1 VAKQRVSLTLEEGL
15 VDRVDNRADR
25 RDANRSETVSM
36 MLREHLGTRKVSEA
50 AVFCGDE
57 RCLSRHEDRQM
68 LSMTLRNLE
77 ENGVEKAYLLSSVDS
92 LDKRLDYEGE
102 VRLEIVED
110 RGNGTG
116 SALELLQDRIDK
128 VFAAVN
134 GHVYAGVD
142 LREMRRFHSEQEG
155 PVTMALRPTNDPSSY
170 GVADLKGNRI
180 QGFVH
185 QPEPGKEPSHLIN
198 AGFYVMSPEV
208 FGDIGSSDLDAV
220 FERLASENRLS
231 GYVYGGDWFEA

>member
-1 VAKQRVSLTLEEGL
+1 MAKQRVSLTLDEGL
-15 VDRVDNRADR
+15 VDRVDDRADR
-25 RDANRSETVSM
+25 RDTSRSETVSI
-36 MLREHLGTRKVSEA
+36 MLREHLDTRKVSEA

-68 LSMTLRNLE
+68 LSITLRNLE

-102 VRLEIVED
+102 VGLEIVED

-116 SALELLQDRIDK
+116 SALELLQGRIDK

-142 LREMRRFHSEQEG
+142 LKEMRRFHSEQEG
-155 PVTMALRPTNDPSSY
+155 PVTIALRPTNDPSSY
-170 GVADLKGNRI
+170 GVANLKGNRI
-180 QGFVH
+180 QGFIH

-208 FGDIGSSDLDAV
+208 FGEIDSSDLDAV
-220 FERLASENRLS
+220 FERLASENKLS
-231 GYVYGGDWFEA
+231 GYVYGGDWSEA